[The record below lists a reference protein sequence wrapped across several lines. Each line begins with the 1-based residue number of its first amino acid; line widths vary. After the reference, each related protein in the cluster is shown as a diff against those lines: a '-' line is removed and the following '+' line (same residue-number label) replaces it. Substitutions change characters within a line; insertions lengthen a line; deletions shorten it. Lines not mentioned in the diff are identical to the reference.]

1 MPATQRT
8 TRPAQILA
16 FFVTALFICGFFYK
30 PIDAFTGPTMAVWF
44 VGTQKPRTGLFWL
57 MLFAFIPSLFIH
69 LPHFLQAGLTPSI
82 LSAAA
87 LFLTALLGTLP
98 LTFHRLTSP
107 AFAGFLSTLPFP
119 LAAVAIPALAHS
131 VHLAPASAS
140 PLRTFLLSWFAA
152 TLIWMWNLEFNW
164 KAIFAPSTGYL
175 LLTIASAVAGF
186 ALVAWLAASHLPHL
200 LPVTFLFSSICLAAG
215 LGLALWAAFHPAPR
229 TLWGNR
235 PQVIARLRSPFTRDP
250 LHVVA
255 EDGRE
260 QLASP
265 SGERFPIR
273 NGIPIFLRP
282 QDLTGDNGKYNH
294 LYATIAGF
302 YDDIQRVFCALKG
315 FDRDAYFRS
324 YMSLVEAKPGDAVL
338 ETSVGTGLNY
348 KYLPAGVQLSGL
360 DLSAQMLSQC
370 QVNLRRW
377 RIHADLFQGNAE
389 ALPFADSSFDV
400 VFHVGGINFF
410 NDRAQAIHEMIRVA
424 RPGTR
429 LLIADETEKHVKEVY
444 EKGLGSMYKD
454 RKQPVK
460 PPVDLVPAEMQE
472 IQLHQMREGD
482 WYVLTFRKPA
492 LA

>member
-1 MPATQRT
+1 
-8 TRPAQILA
+8 
-16 FFVTALFICGFFYK
+16 
-30 PIDAFTGPTMAVWF
+30 
-44 VGTQKPRTGLFWL
+44 
-57 MLFAFIPSLFIH
+57 
-69 LPHFLQAGLTPSI
+69 
-82 LSAAA
+82 
-87 LFLTALLGTLP
+87 
-98 LTFHRLTSP
+98 
-107 AFAGFLSTLPFP
+107 
-119 LAAVAIPALAHS
+119 
-131 VHLAPASAS
+131 
-140 PLRTFLLSWFAA
+140 
-152 TLIWMWNLEFNW
+152 MWNLEFKW
-164 KAIFAPSTGYL
+164 ATIFAPSTGYL
-175 LLTIASAVAGF
+175 LLFIALAAAGF
-186 ALVAWLAASHLPHL
+186 SLFSWLAAAHLPHP
-200 LPVTFLFSSICLAAG
+200 LPIAFIFSSTCLAAA
-215 LGLALWAAFHPAPR
+215 LGLAVWALFHPGPR
-229 TLWGNR
+229 TIWANR
-235 PQVIARLRSPFTRDP
+235 PQAIARLRSPFTRAP
-250 LHVVA
+250 LHLVA
-255 EDGRE
+255 GRGRE
-260 QLASP
+260 QLVSS

-273 NGIPIFLRP
+273 NGIPVFLQP

-315 FDRDAYFRS
+315 FDRNAYFRS
-324 YMSLVEAKPGDAVL
+324 YMSLVEVKPGDTVL

-377 RIHADLFQGNAE
+377 HIQADLFQGNAE
-389 ALPFADSSFDV
+389 TLPFADSSFDV

-410 NDRAQAIHEMIRVA
+410 NDRAQAIREMIRVA
-424 RPGTR
+424 RPGSR

-454 RKQPVK
+454 RKEPVK

>member
-1 MPATQRT
+1 MSENQRT
-8 TRPAQILA
+8 TRPTQVLA
-16 FFVTALFICGFFYK
+16 FAVTALFLLGFFYK
-30 PIDAFTGPTMAVWF
+30 PVGIFTGTVLGVWF
-44 VGTQKPRTGLFWL
+44 AGTQKLRTGFFWL
-57 MLFAFIPSLFIH
+57 MVFAFIPSLFIH
-69 LPHFLQAGLTPSI
+69 LPHFLQAGFTPS
-82 LSAAA
+82 LYSTAA
-87 LFLTALLGTLP
+87 LFLAALLGVLP

-107 AFAGFLSTLPFP
+107 TLPGFLSTLPFP
-119 LAAVAIPALAHS
+119 LASVAIPALALS
-131 VHLAPASAS
+131 LHLAPASAS
-140 PLRTFLLSWFAA
+140 PLRAFLICWFAA
-152 TLIWMWNLEFNW
+152 TLLWMWNLEFKW
-164 KAIFAPSTGYL
+164 ATIFAPSTGYL
-175 LLTIASAVAGF
+175 LLFIALAAAGF
-186 ALVAWLAASHLPHL
+186 SLFSWLAAAHLPHP
-200 LPVTFLFSSICLAAG
+200 LPIAFIFSSTCLAAA
-215 LGLALWAAFHPAPR
+215 LGLAVWALFHPGPR
-229 TLWGNR
+229 TIWANR
-235 PQVIARLRSPFTRDP
+235 PQAIARLRSPFTRAP
-250 LHVVA
+250 LHLVA
-255 EDGRE
+255 GRGRE
-260 QLASP
+260 QLVSS

-273 NGIPIFLRP
+273 NGIPVFLQP

-315 FDRDAYFRS
+315 FDRNAYFRS
-324 YMSLVEAKPGDAVL
+324 YMSLVEVKPGDTVL

-377 RIHADLFQGNAE
+377 HIQADLFQGNAE
-389 ALPFADSSFDV
+389 TLPFADSSFDV

-410 NDRAQAIHEMIRVA
+410 NDRAQAIREMIRVA
-424 RPGTR
+424 RPGSR

-454 RKQPVK
+454 RKEPVK

>member
-1 MPATQRT
+1 MSATQRT
-8 TRPAQILA
+8 TRPTQVLA
-16 FFVTALFICGFFYK
+16 FAVTALFLLGFFYK
-30 PIDAFTGPTMAVWF
+30 PVGIFTGTVLGLWF
-44 VGTQKPRTGLFWL
+44 AGTQKPRTGLFWL

-69 LPHFLQAGLTPSI
+69 LPHLLQAGLTPALLSI
-82 LSAAA
+82 GT
-87 LFLTALLGTLP
+87 LFLAALLGTLP

-107 AFAGFLSTLPFP
+107 TLPGFLSTLPFP
-119 LAAVAIPALAHS
+119 LAAAAIPALALS

-140 PLRTFLLSWFAA
+140 ALRTFLISWLAA
-152 TLIWMWNLEFNW
+152 TLLWMWNHEFKW
-164 KAIFAPSTGYL
+164 PTIFAPSTAYL
-175 LLTIASAVAGF
+175 LLFLASVAAGF
-186 ALVAWLAASHLPHL
+186 SLFSWLAAAHLPHP
-200 LPVTFLFSSICLAAG
+200 LPIAFLFSSTCLAAA
-215 LGLALWAAFHPAPR
+215 LGLSAWALFHPAPR
-229 TLWGNR
+229 TLWANR
-235 PQVIARLRSPFTRDP
+235 PQAIARLQSPFTRDP
-250 LHVVA
+250 LQLVT
-255 EDGRE
+255 ESGRE
-260 QLASP
+260 QLVSS

-324 YMSLVEAKPGDAVL
+324 YMSLVEAKPGDTVL

-348 KYLPAGVQLSGL
+348 KYLPAGAQISGL

-377 RIHADLFQGNAE
+377 RIQADLFQGNAE
-389 ALPFADSSFDV
+389 SLPFADSSFDA

-410 NDRAQAIHEMIRVA
+410 NDRAQAIREMIRVA
-424 RPGTR
+424 RPGSR

-444 EKGLGSMYKD
+444 EKGLGAMYKD
-454 RKQPVK
+454 RKEPVK
-460 PPVDLVPAEMQE
+460 PPIDLVPAEMQE